1 MRRVV
6 LAAWGIALV
15 GLWIVGSA
23 ATWFPRSWLPD
34 VTMLVAVTLGL
45 HVPGPAGLVTAWAV
59 GGTADLLS
67 GGPLGHQA
75 LLDLGAWL
83 LTRAGVQ
90 RVDLARTI
98 VLVPFVFG
106 LSALQI
112 IGQWA
117 LVGVP
122 ELGGA
127 ALAIAIPRA
136 TANAVA
142 ALAVH
147 RLFAAVVGRVD
158 PDESGSGALRIE
170 AGTGIR

>member
-1 MRRVV
+1 MRRVA
-6 LAAWGIALV
+6 LAAWGLALV

-34 VTMLVAVTLGL
+34 VTMLVAVALGL
-45 HVPGPAGLVTAWAV
+45 HVPGAAGLVTAWAV

-67 GGPLGHQA
+67 GGPLGQQA

-90 RVDLARTI
+90 RVDLARTV
-98 VLVPFVFG
+98 VLIPFVVG
-106 LSALQI
+106 LSVLQL

-136 TANAVA
+136 ITNAVA
-142 ALAVH
+142 ALAVQ
-147 RLFAAVVGRVD
+147 RLFLAVVGRVD
-158 PDESGSGALRIE
+158 PDESGPGALRID
-170 AGTGIR
+170 AATGIR

>member
-1 MRRVV
+1 MRRVA
-6 LAAWGIALV
+6 LIAWGLALV

-34 VTMLVAVTLGL
+34 VTMLVAVALGL
-45 HVPGPAGLVTAWAV
+45 HVPGAAGLVTAWAV
-59 GGTADLLS
+59 GGAADLLS
-67 GGPLGHQA
+67 GGPLGQQA

-90 RVDLARTI
+90 RVDLARTV
-98 VLVPFVFG
+98 VLVPFVVG
-106 LSALQI
+106 LSALQLL
-112 IGQWA
+112 GQWA

-122 ELGGA
+122 ELGVA
-127 ALAIAIPRA
+127 ALAIALPRV

-142 ALAVH
+142 ALAVQ

-158 PDESGSGALRIE
+158 PDESGPGALRID
-170 AGTGIR
+170 AATGIR